1 MDIEKEKSAFL
12 DIYKYYPSAIK
23 FTFDVENECF
33 VLSKKNPLDHEVATI
48 SQMNQQWLAWLRRAK
63 LEYEKLNGCVVD
75 FQKEKIAHE
84 KHLLSQGVDFK
95 YLPNIQYNELENV
108 YELIEWCEEYS
119 EALNE
124 INSSW
129 CTWQAA
135 KAQAVPEV
143 VDVGRLQDRIT
154 ELLDER
160 QELYAQLDRT
170 EEDSKRINFLADKN
184 QWIAN
189 VQLPREIVERNLS
202 SLRNAI
208 DRAMD
213 LAAQEPTND

>member
-1 MDIEKEKSAFL
+1 MGIKELKAEFEKLKYIEE
-12 DIYKYYPSAIK
+12 
-23 FTFDVENECF
+23 
-33 VLSKKNPLDHEVATI
+33 
-48 SQMNQQWLAWLRRAK
+48 K
-63 LEYEKLNGCVVD
+63 LEYLNFDEHLGCYVEKNNGMPVGLAAWVNGA
-75 FQKEKIAHE
+75 FYGFE
-84 KHLLSQGVDFK
+84 
-95 YLPNIQYNELENV
+95 
-108 YELIEWCEEYS
+108 
-119 EALNE
+119 
-124 INSSW
+124 
-129 CTWQAA
+129 QAA
-135 KAQAVPEV
+135 KAQAAPEGFEI
-143 VDVGRLQDRIT
+143 GRLQDRIV

-170 EEDSKRINFLADKN
+170 EEDTKRINFLADKN